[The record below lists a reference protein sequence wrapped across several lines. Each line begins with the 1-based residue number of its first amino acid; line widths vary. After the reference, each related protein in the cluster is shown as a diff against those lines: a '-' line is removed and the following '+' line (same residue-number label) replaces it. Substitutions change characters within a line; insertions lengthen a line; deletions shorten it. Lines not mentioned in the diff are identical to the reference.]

1 MIRRLLK
8 LALVL
13 LAVGQ
18 IAATCQGTETGN
30 PGVPSEQ
37 PGGSGGG
44 TTGGTGTGG
53 GCPAAL
59 KSETAGDRDS
69 VVDSLLLD
77 LCHKIILCG
86 VPTTTDTCVNALN
99 GADGDRM
106 TDEFGLLPE
115 GSYTVDSL
123 RDALNEGA
131 LSFNSSG
138 FSSCEPAIGSVD
150 CATVEANVTATDFS
164 GTENI
169 VPDVCFEVFGPVAND
184 AEGGAPCP

>member
-37 PGGSGGG
+37 PEGG

-59 KSETAGDRDS
+59 KLKTSETTGDRDS
-69 VVDSLLLD
+69 VVDSLILD

-86 VPTTTDTCVNALN
+86 VATTTDACAAALN
-99 GADGDRM
+99 GPDGDKM
-106 TDEFGLLPE
+106 TDEFGLIPA
-115 GSYTVDSL
+115 GSYTIDSL
-123 RDALNEGA
+123 RDALNSGS
-131 LSFNSSG
+131 LTFNSAG
-138 FSSCEPAIGSVD
+138 FASCEPAIGAVD
-150 CATVEANVTATDFS
+150 CETVAANVTATDFS

-169 VPDVCFEVFGPVAND
+169 VPDVCFEVFGPD
-184 AEGGAPCP
+184 SGDSTGAPDCP